1 MKIRPLTMLALAVLV
16 VVGVLYFAD
25 KRTSSKHTTVAPEQ
39 IKPSPTPQQ
48 RPNRALKTN
57 EKFIAPIG
65 LYITVPE
72 EMNFREETADDP
84 SRPIIGGFYIEK
96 EGASGYQFYGVYSAN
111 NNTADSLEK
120 AKKEMERRQD
130 PEVVEARVE
139 EFQALATKIF
149 QKLGVVD
156 FDLKFVKD
164 NKEAYGHLPDG
175 SYLIVS
181 TYGGKAGN
189 YGPGKEVKKALSDFP
204 VSVNDFQPGGPGH
217 QYEVYI
223 TLSLSK

>member
-1 MKIRPLTMLALAVLV
+1 M
-16 VVGVLYFAD
+16 
-25 KRTSSKHTTVAPEQ
+25 S
-39 IKPSPTPQQ
+39 
-48 RPNRALKTN
+48 
-57 EKFIAPIG
+57 EKFKGGNDVEHTEHSKLESPETAVALVAESFGVWNGPDRPIAPSVTTLPGPVWSERG
-65 LYITVPE
+65 LENWATMPDKV
-72 EMNFREETADDP
+72 TQ
-84 SRPIIGGFYIEK
+84 GGSK
-96 EGASGYQFYGVYSAN
+96 AGWRLTSEGKMIR
-111 NNTADSLEK
+111 EK

-130 PEVVEARVE
+130 PEVVEARAE